1 MAYMGGVTAATTAAA
16 AAQQQKL
23 LAEEEQDMTP
33 YTQSDLDSDWE
44 FKIVRSDYGAFR
56 KPEALNALLENQA
69 QAGWVMLEKFDNN
82 RIRLK
87 RPRSARARDAF
98 LPDGVDAYRTRYG
111 TGSALSTVI
120 ATLVGLFTL
129 GVFGFVVLA
138 SKFPMLASNAWAIV
152 AVITLLLVVGVVAVK
167 RRSG

>member
-16 AAQQQKL
+16 AARQQKL

-33 YTQSDLDSDWE
+33 YTQTDLDSDWE

-56 KPEALNALLENQA
+56 KPEALDALLEEQA

-98 LPDGVDAYRTRYG
+98 LPEGVDAYSTCYG
-111 TGSALSTVI
+111 TGSTLSTMI
-120 ATLVGLFTL
+120 AILIGLFTL
-129 GVFGFVVLA
+129 SMFGFVVLA

-152 AVITLLLVVGVVAVK
+152 AVIILLLVVGVVAVK